1 MRRSETKSGRRS
13 GTRNGGGS
21 GVPRTALVKTLGGL
35 RGLSIAALLVVAAL
49 AIGWVCIRTTMV
61 RAMAPT
67 SPNVL
72 AVASGDPNVVLAN
85 ASIELVRQHGILRPA
100 TLRAVRTAVA
110 AAPLDARAYMV
121 LGHQQLL
128 DREPRRALATLEAG
142 QRLDP
147 RQQLIHI
154 LLLDRYLRTGR
165 YEQAA
170 AQFSVLARL
179 VGQTQAPIANAMAA
193 MSLMP
198 ETRDAVRRTLAT
210 DAVLER
216 AVLTALVRS
225 DTPTPAIFALASPKA
240 EAEAGYGWNW
250 GPVLVAR
257 LVERGRFAEA
267 RRVWQ
272 RIHRL
277 SDATLAAPIFNAGLV
292 SSPASAPFNW
302 TLVSG
307 SLGVSEMRQGGLAVE
322 YYGRE
327 SGNLAA
333 QLLTLR
339 PGRYRFSVLVD
350 PGKTDNSAGLFWT
363 IACADV
369 QQPALMN
376 LRVTAAATR
385 RRLAGDFTVPAGCSA
400 QGLTL
405 RGEAGEFP
413 VTISVT
419 LRQPDISPL
428 QVRSGARP

>member
-1 MRRSETKSGRRS
+1 MLD
-13 GTRNGGGS
+13 
-21 GVPRTALVKTLGGL
+21 A
-35 RGLSIAALLVVAAL
+35 
-49 AIGWVCIRTTMV
+49 
-61 RAMAPT
+61 
-67 SPNVL
+67 
-72 AVASGDPNVVLAN
+72 
-85 ASIELVRQHGILRPA
+85 A
-100 TLRAVRTAVA
+100 TLDAVRRAAV
-110 AAPLDARAYMV
+110 AAPLDARPYLI

-128 DREPRRALATLEAG
+128 DGAPRRAVATLEAG

-179 VGQTQAPIANAMAA
+179 VGQTQAPIASAMAT

-210 DAVLER
+210 DPVLER
-216 AVLTALVRS
+216 AVLTAMARS
-225 DTPTPAIFALASPKA
+225 DTPAATVFALASPAAK
-240 EAEAGYGWNW
+240 AEAGYGWSW
-250 GPVLVAR
+250 GPVLVTR
-257 LVERGRFAEA
+257 LVERGRFIEA
-267 RRVWQ
+267 RGVWQ
-272 RIHRL
+272 RVHRL

-292 SSPASAPFNW
+292 PSPASAPFNW

-307 SLGVSEMRQGGLAVE
+307 SLGVAEMRQGGLAVD

-327 SGNLAA
+327 SGNLAT

-350 PGKTDNSAGLFWT
+350 PGKTDNAAGLFWT
-363 IACADV
+363 IACANV
-369 QQPALMN
+369 QQPALLN
-376 LRVTAAATR
+376 LRVTATATR
-385 RRLAGDFTVPAGCSA
+385 RRLAGDFAVPAGCSA
-400 QGLTL
+400 QGLAL

-413 VTISVT
+413 VTVSVT

-428 QVRSGARP
+428 SQARSGVRP